1 MKRLIKEKETE
12 KKLAEEHA
20 NTVKSKKG
28 VSRPAITK
36 R

>member
-12 KKLAEEHA
+12 KKLAEEQA
-20 NTVKSKKG
+20 KQMKSKKG
-28 VSRPAITK
+28 MSRPAITK

>member
-12 KKLAEEHA
+12 KKLAEEQ
-20 NTVKSKKG
+20 TKKIKSKKG
-28 VSRPAITK
+28 MSRPAITK